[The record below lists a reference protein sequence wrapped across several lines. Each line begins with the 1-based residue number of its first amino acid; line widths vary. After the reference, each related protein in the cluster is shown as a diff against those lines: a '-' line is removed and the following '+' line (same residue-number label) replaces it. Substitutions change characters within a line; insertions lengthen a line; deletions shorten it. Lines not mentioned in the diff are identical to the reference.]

1 MPTEI
6 KKPLSIAEVED
17 QFNPQLDKALA
28 NFEKNHAKFQE
39 YFKQVKAASE
49 APENKEIMAEIIKRN
64 PRVAK
69 NPLALFTQ

>member
-1 MPTEI
+1 M
-6 KKPLSIAEVED
+6 ED

-64 PRVAK
+64 PRVAQT
-69 NPLALFTQ
+69 PGVIYPMRQSS